1 MNCVARENEG
11 MNAGFNTRAVHA
23 GRADLTDLGVH
34 ALPIDLSTT
43 NPLPDIDAGGASYE
57 QLASGGDVPEGG
69 SAVYA
74 RLWNPTVARFET
86 ALANLEGAEAA
97 VAFSSGMAGITAMLM
112 SLTQGRGK
120 PHVVAVRPL
129 YGGTDYLLA
138 SGLLGT
144 AVTSCVAGAVADAI
158 TPKTGLVLLE
168 TPANP
173 TLELVDIAAVVDQAG
188 EVPVAVDNTF
198 ATPVLQRPLEQGAA
212 LSFHSATK
220 YLGGH
225 GDAVGGIVA
234 CSTELATLLRQTRAI
249 TGGILHPLAAY
260 LFHRGLTTL
269 PVRMRAQQEAARQV
283 AARLTEHP
291 EVERV
296 YFPGTGARA
305 DLLGA
310 QMAAPGAMVSI

>member
-1 MNCVARENEG
+1 

-144 AVTSCVAGAVADAI
+144 EGTFCDAGA
-158 TPKTGLVLLE
+158 
-168 TPANP
+168 
-173 TLELVDIAAVVDQAG
+173 
-188 EVPVAVDNTF
+188 
-198 ATPVLQRPLEQGAA
+198 GAA
-212 LSFHSATK
+212 AATQTTGSVRREAHANRT
-220 YLGGH
+220 L
-225 GDAVGGIVA
+225 DIVH
-234 CSTELATLLRQTRAI
+234 T
-249 TGGILHPLAAY
+249 
-260 LFHRGLTTL
+260 
-269 PVRMRAQQEAARQV
+269 
-283 AARLTEHP
+283 
-291 EVERV
+291 
-296 YFPGTGARA
+296 
-305 DLLGA
+305 
-310 QMAAPGAMVSI
+310 